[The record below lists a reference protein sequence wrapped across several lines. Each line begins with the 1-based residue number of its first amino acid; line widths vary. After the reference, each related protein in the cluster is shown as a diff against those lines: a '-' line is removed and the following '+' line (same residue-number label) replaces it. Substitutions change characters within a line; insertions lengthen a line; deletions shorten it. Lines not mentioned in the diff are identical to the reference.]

1 LNIHGTI
8 KIFYTTHK
16 DKWLVNKLLV
26 MCVQHKER
34 PKYDKS
40 NSVHM
45 VTLVKGKTKIGN
57 NAQQFKNES
66 NVSIKHSG
74 KKNLF
79 FFARKKEAYEERL
92 PGYQKNSIK
101 IISYIYIYIY
111 SVCVC
116 CAYFLLNLPNML
128 D

>member
-1 LNIHGTI
+1 
-8 KIFYTTHK
+8 
-16 DKWLVNKLLV
+16 
-26 MCVQHKER
+26 
-34 PKYDKS
+34 
-40 NSVHM
+40 M

-92 PGYQKNSIK
+92 PRYQKNSIK
-101 IISYIYIYIY
+101 IISYIYIY
-111 SVCVC
+111 SVCAVHIFC
-116 CAYFLLNLPNML
+116 
-128 D
+128 